1 VNLSNDIK
9 RMLAVI
15 QRRMSLMVGRAI
27 LSAVDNSKSTQ
38 FVKVTALHGETLD
51 EIERFQEYGFE
62 TYPLEGAEG
71 FMVFMNGNR
80 DRGVALCFMDR
91 QYRPDYLSEG
101 EVVNYTDED
110 KETDGHRAHF
120 KRGQL
125 LEIKNKELI
134 IHSKDKVEVNTKD
147 ATINCTGKAT
157 ISATTGADIDG
168 GLGNLTGAVCG
179 KSVCH
184 FTGSPHADVSTDVK
198 VSKA

>member
-1 VNLSNDIK
+1 
-9 RMLAVI
+9 
-15 QRRMSLMVGRAI
+15 MVGRAI

-80 DRGVALCFMDR
+80 DRGIALCFMDR
-91 QYRPDYLSEG
+91 QYRPDDLSEG
-101 EVVNYTDED
+101 EIVHYTDED
-110 KETDGHRAHF
+110 KKVGGHRIWF
-120 KRGQL
+120 KRGQ
-125 LEIKNKELI
+125 I
-134 IHSKDKVEVNTKD
+134 IE
-147 ATINCTGKAT
+147 INCKNVTVN
-157 ISATTGADIDG
+157 ATTGVNLDG
-168 GLGNLTGAVCG
+168 GLGNLTGVVCG